1 VTTADNQSRSSRV
14 NQFNAA
20 DVCCVIILIGYFLHF
35 ALPAVGG
42 GFVED
47 EITNIWTHWFQG
59 ALKSLWAN
67 ICFWKG
73 IGRPGGA
80 VYYLPLYHLFGL
92 IPQPYRIAQI
102 SILAASIPIAYYLA
116 RLIASSQSIAFLA
129 VLAFCYHGQLAN
141 LVFSGA
147 FSYDVLCGFFYFAAL
162 THYIHIRE
170 KGLLLRP
177 KQWVVFLALYICAL
191 NAKEMAVTLPAVV
204 FVYELLKYPGGVE
217 PPKVSRWLLYGASP
231 ALAGGVITAIY
242 CYYKIYGLGVVGNFS
257 AEVIEHY
264 RLNPA
269 RPDSWIMATLL
280 EPYTPRYSWHRF
292 IDSNTRFV
300 SELFYLAPN
309 HLLSGEMLLA
319 VWAILFVYAFLRRDR
334 AFQLMAFW
342 VVITPLPL
350 AFIIPRGGGRL
361 YIPLFGWAMIFA
373 KLAWDVLAVIYKSPA
388 LLRQSGRCP
397 TQVQQSLGDVAT
409 DRPRWTPIRAAA
421 GAMGQMS
428 SLRFQ
433 TFAMIVIAFGL
444 AVFTQWENQR
454 SGPVRAIL
462 NSGQKAVHVIQ
473 AFRSLNLHPAPGST
487 ILLMPEKH
495 FYQRGYYPGYFASL
509 ARDNPL
515 RQVIVELAPRY
526 WYYVT
531 SLVWGNPTL
540 RIFVEDR
547 DQFSEEQIAKMNYI
561 ISFDEFQAKLIRGP
575 STD

>member
-14 NQFNAA
+14 NQSIAI
-20 DVCCVIILIGYFLHF
+20 DVLCVIILAAYFLHF
-35 ALPAVGG
+35 ALPAVAG

-47 EITNIWTHWFQG
+47 EIIALWTHWFPG

-80 VYYLPLYHLFGL
+80 VYYLPLYHFFGL
-92 IPQPYRIAQI
+92 NPQPYRIAQI

-116 RLIASSQSIAFLA
+116 RLIASSRSIAFLA
-129 VLAFCYHGQLAN
+129 VLAFCYHSQLAN

-162 THYIHIRE
+162 TYYIHIRE

-177 KQWVVFLALYICAL
+177 MQWVGFLALYICAL
-191 NAKEMAVTLPAVV
+191 NSKEMAVTLPVVV
-204 FVYELLKYPGGVE
+204 FIYELLKYPRGVE
-217 PPKVSRWLLYGASP
+217 RPKFSRWILHCASP
-231 ALAGGVITAIY
+231 ALAAGMITAIY
-242 CYYKIYGLGVVGNFS
+242 CYNKIYGLGFAGNFS
-257 AEVIEHY
+257 TEVIVY

-269 RPDSWIMATLL
+269 RPDSWIIATLL
-280 EPYTPRYSWHRF
+280 EPFTPRYTWHRF
-292 IDSNTRFV
+292 VESNTRFF
-300 SELFYLAPN
+300 SELFYLGPN
-309 HLLSGEMLLA
+309 HVLRGEMLIA
-319 VWAILFVYAFLRRDR
+319 IWALLFAYAFLRRDH
-334 AFQLMAFW
+334 ALQLMAFW
-342 VVITPLPL
+342 VVVTPLPL
-350 AFIIPRGGGRL
+350 AFLTPRGGGRL

-428 SLRFQ
+428 PLGFQ
-433 TFAMIVIAFGL
+433 TFAMIVIAFSL
-444 AVFTQWENQR
+444 ALFTQWENQR
-454 SGPVRAIL
+454 SARVRTIL

-487 ILLMPEKH
+487 ILIMPEKH

-526 WYYVT
+526 WYYVA
-531 SLVWGNPTL
+531 SLVWGDPTL
-540 RIFVEDR
+540 RIYVEDQ

-561 ISFDEFQAKLIRGP
+561 ISFDEFQAKLMRGP
-575 STD
+575 PPG

>member
-1 VTTADNQSRSSRV
+1 MITADNHSPPGGR
-14 NQFNAA
+14 NQFNPI
-20 DVCCVIILIGYFLHF
+20 DVLCVIVLILYFLHF
-35 ALPAVGG
+35 ALPALNG

-47 EITNIWTHWFQG
+47 EIIALWTHWYPG

-80 VYYLPLYHLFGL
+80 VYYLPLYHFFGL
-92 IPQPYRIAQI
+92 NPQPYRIAQI

-116 RLIASSQSIAFLA
+116 RLIASSRSIAFLV
-129 VLAFCYHGQLAN
+129 VLVFCYHSQLAN

-162 THYIHIRE
+162 TYYIHIRE
-170 KGLLLRP
+170 KGLFLRP
-177 KQWVVFLALYICAL
+177 MQWVGFLALYICAL
-191 NAKEMAVTLPAVV
+191 NAKEMAVTLPVVV
-204 FVYELLKYPGGVE
+204 FIYELLKYPRGVE
-217 PPKVSRWLLYGASP
+217 RPKFSRWILHCASP
-231 ALAGGVITAIY
+231 ALAAGLITAIY
-242 CYYKIYGLGVVGNFS
+242 CYNKIYGLGFAGNFS
-257 AEVIEHY
+257 TEVIVY

-269 RPDSWIMATLL
+269 RPDSWIIATLL
-280 EPYTPRYSWHRF
+280 EPFTPRYTWHRF
-292 IDSNTRFV
+292 VESNTRFF
-300 SELFYLAPN
+300 SELFYLGPN
-309 HLLSGEMLLA
+309 HVLTGEMLVA
-319 VWAILFVYAFLRRDR
+319 IWALLFAYAFLRRDH
-334 AFQLMAFW
+334 ALQLMAFW
-342 VVITPLPL
+342 VVVTPLPL
-350 AFIIPRGGGRL
+350 AFLTPRGGGRL

-388 LLRQSGRCP
+388 LLRQSGRGL
-397 TQVQQSLGDVAT
+397 TQVQQSLDDVVT
-409 DRPRWTPIRAAA
+409 DRPRWTPIKAAA

-454 SGPVRAIL
+454 SGRVRTIL
-462 NSGQKAVHVIQ
+462 NSGQKALHVIQ

-526 WYYVT
+526 WYYVA

-540 RIFVEDR
+540 RIYSEDR
-547 DQFSEEQIAKMNYI
+547 DQFSEEQTSKMNYI
-561 ISFDEFQAKLIRGP
+561 ISFDEFQAKLIRSPPPG
-575 STD
+575 

>member
-1 VTTADNQSRSSRV
+1 MITADNHSPPDGR
-14 NQFNAA
+14 NQFNPI
-20 DVCCVIILIGYFLHF
+20 DVLCVIVLILYFLHF
-35 ALPAVGG
+35 ALPALNG

-47 EITNIWTHWFQG
+47 EIIALWIHWYPG

-80 VYYLPLYHLFGL
+80 VYYLPLYHFFGL
-92 IPQPYRIAQI
+92 NPQPYRIAQI

-116 RLIASSQSIAFLA
+116 RLIASSRSIAFLV
-129 VLAFCYHGQLAN
+129 VLAFCYHSQLVT

-162 THYIHIRE
+162 TYYIHIRE

-177 KQWVVFLALYICAL
+177 IQGVGFLALYICAL
-191 NAKEMAVTLPAVV
+191 NAKEMAVTLPVVV
-204 FVYELLKYPGGVE
+204 FIYELLKYPRGVE
-217 PPKVSRWLLYGASP
+217 RPKFSRWILHCASP
-231 ALAGGVITAIY
+231 ALAAGMITAIY
-242 CYYKIYGLGVVGNFS
+242 CYNKIYGLGFAGNFS
-257 AEVIEHY
+257 TEVIVY

-269 RPDSWIMATLL
+269 RPDSWTIATLL
-280 EPYTPRYSWHRF
+280 EPFTPHYTWHRF
-292 IDSNTRFV
+292 VESNTRFF
-300 SELFYLAPN
+300 SELFYLGPN
-309 HLLSGEMLLA
+309 HVLTGEMLVA
-319 VWAILFVYAFLRRDR
+319 IWALLFAYAFLRRDH
-334 AFQLMAFW
+334 ALQLMAFW
-342 VVITPLPL
+342 VVVTPLPL
-350 AFIIPRGGGRL
+350 AFLTPRGGGRL
-361 YIPLFGWAMIFA
+361 YIPLFGWAMIFV

-388 LLRQSGRCP
+388 LLRQSGRGP
-397 TQVQQSLGDVAT
+397 TQVQQSLGDVVT
-409 DRPRWTPIRAAA
+409 DRPWWTPIKAAA

-454 SGPVRAIL
+454 SGRVRTVL
-462 NSGQKAVHVIQ
+462 NSGQKALHVIQ

-495 FYQRGYYPGYFASL
+495 FYQHGYYPGYFASL

-526 WYYVT
+526 WYYVA

-540 RIFVEDR
+540 RIYSEDR
-547 DQFSEEQIAKMNYI
+547 DQFSEEQISKMNYI

-575 STD
+575 PPG

>member
-1 VTTADNQSRSSRV
+1 M

-35 ALPAVGG
+35 ALPAVAG

-47 EITNIWTHWFQG
+47 EIIALWTHWYPG

-80 VYYLPLYHLFGL
+80 VYYLPLYHFFGL
-92 IPQPYRIAQI
+92 NPQPYRIAQI
-102 SILAASIPIAYYLA
+102 SILAASIPITYYLA
-116 RLIASSQSIAFLA
+116 RLIASSRSIAFLA

-162 THYIHIRE
+162 TYYIHIRE
-170 KGLLLRP
+170 RGLLLRP
-177 KQWVVFLALYICAL
+177 MQWVGFLALYICAL
-191 NAKEMAVTLPAVV
+191 NAKEMAVTLPVVV
-204 FVYELLKYPGGVE
+204 FIYELLKYPRGVE
-217 PPKVSRWLLYGASP
+217 RPKFSRWILHCASP
-231 ALAGGVITAIY
+231 ALAAGMITAIY
-242 CYYKIYGLGVVGNFS
+242 CYNKIYGLGFAGNFS
-257 AEVIEHY
+257 TEVIEY

-269 RPDSWIMATLL
+269 RPDSWIIATLL
-280 EPYTPRYSWHRF
+280 EPFTPRYTWHRF
-292 IDSNTRFV
+292 VKSNTRFF
-300 SELFYLAPN
+300 SELFYLGPN
-309 HLLSGEMLLA
+309 HVLTGEMLVA
-319 VWAILFVYAFLRRDR
+319 IWALLFAYAFLRRDH
-334 AFQLMAFW
+334 ALQLMAFW
-342 VVITPLPL
+342 VVVTPLPL
-350 AFIIPRGGGRL
+350 AFLTPRGGGRL

-388 LLRQSGRCP
+388 LLRQSGRWR
-397 TQVQQSLGDVAT
+397 TQVQQSLGDVVT

-433 TFAMIVIAFGL
+433 MFAMIVIAFGL

-454 SGPVRAIL
+454 SGRVRTVL

-526 WYYVT
+526 WYYVA

-540 RIFVEDR
+540 RIYVEDQ

-561 ISFDEFQAKLIRGP
+561 ISFDEFQAKLMRGP
-575 STD
+575 PPG

>member
-1 VTTADNQSRSSRV
+1 MTTADSQSRSSRV

-47 EITNIWTHWFQG
+47 EITNIWAHWFQG

-73 IGRPGGA
+73 IGRPAGA

-116 RLIASSQSIAFLA
+116 RLIASSRSIAFLA

-191 NAKEMAVTLPAVV
+191 NAKEMAVTLPVVV

-231 ALAGGVITAIY
+231 ALVGECDHGDILLQQNLRAR
-242 CYYKIYGLGVVGNFS
+242 CLSGNFS
-257 AEVIEHY
+257 AEVIEQY

-269 RPDSWIMATLL
+269 RPDSWIIATLL

-292 IDSNTRFV
+292 IESNTRFV

-309 HLLSGEMLLA
+309 HMLSGEMLLA
-319 VWAILFVYAFLRRDR
+319 IWALLFVYACLRRDH
-334 AFQLMAFW
+334 ALQLMALW

-350 AFIIPRGGGRL
+350 AFLIASRRWSPLYSALRVGNDFCEACVGRHHVNLQIPDISEADCADGRH
-361 YIPLFGWAMIFA
+361 
-373 KLAWDVLAVIYKSPA
+373 K
-388 LLRQSGRCP
+388 
-397 TQVQQSLGDVAT
+397 
-409 DRPRWTPIRAAA
+409 
-421 GAMGQMS
+421 
-428 SLRFQ
+428 
-433 TFAMIVIAFGL
+433 
-444 AVFTQWENQR
+444 
-454 SGPVRAIL
+454 
-462 NSGQKAVHVIQ
+462 
-473 AFRSLNLHPAPGST
+473 
-487 ILLMPEKH
+487 
-495 FYQRGYYPGYFASL
+495 
-509 ARDNPL
+509 
-515 RQVIVELAPRY
+515 
-526 WYYVT
+526 
-531 SLVWGNPTL
+531 
-540 RIFVEDR
+540 
-547 DQFSEEQIAKMNYI
+547 
-561 ISFDEFQAKLIRGP
+561 
-575 STD
+575 